1 MRIDAHHHFWNYSPA
16 EYGWIDDEKK
26 PLQRDFLPADL
37 KAEIDATDIDGVISV
52 QARQTIEET
61 RALLEHAAS
70 NAWIRGVV
78 GWVPLCDPFVDS
90 VLEELSSDAKLR
102 GVRHVVQDEPDDR
115 FMRRDEFVRGIAA
128 LKKFDLV
135 YDILVYPNQLPAA
148 IELADQFPNQTFVLD
163 HIAKP
168 RIEADKMDDAWRS
181 DFSRLAERSNVFCK
195 FSGVITEVRGS
206 EWTLETIRPYWS
218 VALECFGASRLMFGT
233 DWPVCLL
240 RGNYSQWVS
249 TVSQLA
255 SQLSISEQRA
265 FWGENAIT
273 AYNLA

>member
-1 MRIDAHHHFWNYSPA
+1 MRIDAHHHFWNYSPS

-37 KAEIDATDIDGVISV
+37 KAEIEATHIDGVISV
-52 QARQTIEET
+52 QARQSIEET
-61 RALLEHAAS
+61 KALLSHSAS
-70 NAWIRGVV
+70 HAWIRGVV
-78 GWVPLCDPFVDS
+78 GWVPLCDPFVTGA
-90 VLEELSSDAKLR
+90 LEELAAEAKLC

-115 FMRRDEFVRGIAA
+115 FMQRADFVRGIAE

-135 YDILVYPNQLPAA
+135 YDILIYPSQLPAA
-148 IELADQFPNQTFVLD
+148 IALADQFPDQTFVLD

-168 RIEADKMDDAWRS
+168 RIEADKMDEAWRA
-181 DFSRLAERSNVFCK
+181 DISRLAERANVYCK
-195 FSGVITEVRGS
+195 FSGVITEVRGTQ
-206 EWTLETIRPYWS
+206 WTLETIRPYWS

-255 SQLSISEQRA
+255 SELSHPEQRA
-265 FWGENAIT
+265 FWGENAIA
-273 AYNLA
+273 AYGLA